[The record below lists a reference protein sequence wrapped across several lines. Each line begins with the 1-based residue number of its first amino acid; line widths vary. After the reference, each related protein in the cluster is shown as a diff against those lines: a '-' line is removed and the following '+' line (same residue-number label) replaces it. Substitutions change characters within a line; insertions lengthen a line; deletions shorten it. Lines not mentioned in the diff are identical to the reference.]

1 MDYKKLYEQ
10 TLAENK
16 WIKDLMTSASET
28 MKEACSDRYE
38 VQQENK
44 KLKEENEQLKKK
56 NKEQQLIIDCHLA
69 ELEFTE
75 ASALDV
81 AMEFND
87 WLKSKYCE
95 DEEKYKEMY
104 DCFNLYEYLE
114 DEEDEDQ

>member
-10 TLAENK
+10 NQEKIAELEK
-16 WIKDLMTSASET
+16 
-28 MKEACSDRYE
+28 
-38 VQQENK
+38 
-44 KLKEENEQLKKK
+44 ENEQLKNK
-56 NKEQQLIIDCHLA
+56 NKEQELIIDCHLA
-69 ELEFTE
+69 ELEFTNS
-75 ASALDV
+75 SALDE
-81 AMEFND
+81 AIEFND

>member
-16 WIKDLMTSASET
+16 
-28 MKEACSDRYE
+28 
-38 VQQENK
+38 
-44 KLKEENEQLKKK
+44 KLKEELEEKEEEVSLINSEEMENEEKIAELEKENEQLKKK
-56 NKEQQLIIDCHLA
+56 NEEQQLIIDCHLA

-81 AMEFND
+81 PMEFND
-87 WLKSKYCE
+87 WLKSKYY
-95 DEEKYKEMY
+95 EEKYKQMY

>member
-10 TLAENK
+10 NQEKIAELEK
-16 WIKDLMTSASET
+16 
-28 MKEACSDRYE
+28 
-38 VQQENK
+38 
-44 KLKEENEQLKKK
+44 ENEQLKKK

-69 ELEFTE
+69 ELEFTG
-75 ASALDV
+75 ASALDE

-104 DCFNLYEYLE
+104 DCFSLDEYLQ

>member
-10 TLAENK
+10 NQEKIAELEK
-16 WIKDLMTSASET
+16 
-28 MKEACSDRYE
+28 
-38 VQQENK
+38 
-44 KLKEENEQLKKK
+44 ENEQLKNK

-95 DEEKYKEMY
+95 DEEKYKQMY
-104 DCFNLYEYLE
+104 DCFNLDEYLQ